1 MALTPVHSISLSLR
15 LLSPPSL
22 AVISL
27 SYSNVCSLRLNL
39 SPSSSPPHIPLSP
52 SSSVPFHF
60 FICFLH
66 YLFHLLI
73 TPLQFSFLLP
83 IPSSFSLC
91 LTWSVC
97 VCVCV
102 CCICM
107 RDVTKCCPQRKH
119 SQAFRKLSPR
129 DVRREE
135 GRKKNGRGKQ
145 GNRKGCSEDSENQE
159 TEEEKMLYFITEDRL
174 SMFLLARINKC
185 QSLRLK

>member
-1 MALTPVHSISLSLR
+1 MFALSVLISRRLPHLRTSRCRPPPLCLSISSFVSSITFSISSLPHFSF
-15 LLSPPSL
+15 L
-22 AVISL
+22 
-27 SYSNVCSLRLNL
+27 
-39 SPSSSPPHIPLSP
+39 SSSPYPPLSP
-52 SSSVPFHF
+52 SV
-60 FICFLH
+60 
-66 YLFHLLI
+66 
-73 TPLQFSFLLP
+73 LP
-83 IPSSFSLC
+83 GVC
-91 LTWSVC
+91 VC

-159 TEEEKMLYFITEDRL
+159 AEEEKMLYFITEDRL